1 MEAIGTVFMSGNS
14 QAMRIPK
21 AFRLDCKKVIF
32 RKDALTQTI
41 TVTPQPLAELTYEQ
55 RVTALMAKL
64 EECAQMP
71 DDGFMFRTEFRA
83 NEMSRNVFDE
93 EEPADMVETTV
104 HKIPVVKAV
113 LDKPTALKRQA

>member
-32 RKDALTQTI
+32 RKDELTQTI
-41 TVTPQPLAELTYEQ
+41 TITPQPLAEPVLSREQ
-55 RVTALMAKL
+55 RITNLFKLM

-71 DDGFMFRTEFRA
+71 DDGFMFRSEFRA
-83 NEMSRNVFDE
+83 KEMSRNVFDE
-93 EEPADMVETTV
+93 DEHDAGDETLTTTTTR
-104 HKIPVVKAV
+104 I
-113 LDKPTALKRQA
+113 KRQA